1 MSNPQ
6 DSETSSQFSQA
17 LKADVEKYPG
27 QLLSMGQGKA
37 FPPPLPNRED
47 YVVDFD
53 GPDDPQHPLNWP
65 LFTKILISTIACF
78 GTFIPSFASGVFAPG
93 SAAAA
98 KSFNVGSEVG
108 ILGTSLFVLGFAAGP
123 VIWAPASEL
132 FGRRWPL
139 TLGILGGAVFTIA
152 SAVAKDIQT
161 LIICRFFAG
170 MFGASPLAVVPAV
183 LSDIWNN
190 SHRGAA
196 ISLYAILVFLV
207 GFAWGGICILFLKET
222 YASCLLVSK
231 AATLRQQTGNWGIHA
246 KQEEVEVDIQQLIQK
261 YFTRPLRML
270 VTEPIVLVIS
280 LYMSFIYG
288 IVYALLEAYPYVFES
303 VHGMGPGVNGLPF
316 IGLIIGQMAACGF
329 VLSQHSAYVKKLA
342 ANNNVPIPEWR
353 LNSVVVGAPVF
364 TIGIFWFS
372 WTGFTASVH
381 WMAPT
386 AAGVLIGFGILSIFL
401 PCFNYLVDSFLPV
414 AASTVAA
421 NIILRSSVA
430 AGFPLFSKQM
440 FANLGVQWA
449 GTLLGCLS
457 AVMIPIPFLFR
468 AYGPRLRG
476 EGKKTSR

>member
-1 MSNPQ
+1 
-6 DSETSSQFSQA
+6 
-17 LKADVEKYPG
+17 
-27 QLLSMGQGKA
+27 MGQGKD

-139 TLGILGGAVFTIA
+139 TLGIFGGAVFTIA

-196 ISLYAILVFLV
+196 ISLYAILVFLGPLSAPFIGGFIASSSLGWRWTLYIPAIV

-231 AATLRQQTGNWGIHA
+231 AANLRQQTGNWGIHA

-364 TIGIFWFS
+364 TIGIFW
-372 WTGFTASVH
+372 
-381 WMAPT
+381 
-386 AAGVLIGFGILSIFL
+386 
-401 PCFNYLVDSFLPV
+401 

-476 EGKKTSR
+476 EGKKTSRVDSFVAEFKLGMPLVTPGECAGWLPPRNKA

>member
-6 DSETSSQFSQA
+6 DSETSSQASQT
-17 LKADVEKYPG
+17 LKADVEKNPG

-37 FPPPLPNRED
+37 FPPALPNRED

-53 GPDDPQHPLNWP
+53 GPDDPEHPFNWP
-65 LFTKILISTIACF
+65 LSTKLPISTIACF
-78 GTFIPSFASGVFAPG
+78 ATFIPSFASGVFAPG
-93 SAAAA
+93 SEAAA
-98 KSFNVGSEVG
+98 KAFNVGSEVG
-108 ILGTSLFVLGFAAGP
+108 ILGTTLFVLGFASGP

-139 TLGILGGAVFTIA
+139 TLGLLGGAVFTIA

-161 LIICRFFAG
+161 LVICRFFAG

-196 ISLYAILVFLV
+196 ISVYALFVFVGPLSAPFIGGFITSSSLGWRWTLYIPAFV
-207 GFAWGGICILFLKET
+207 GFAWSALCVFFLRET
-222 YASCLLVSK
+222 YASCLLLSK
-231 AATLRQQTGNWGIHA
+231 ARALRRQTANWGIHA
-246 KQEEVEVDIQQLIQK
+246 KQEEVEVDIQQLAQK

-270 VTEPIVLVIS
+270 LTEPIVLVIS

-303 VHGMGPGVNGLPF
+303 VYGMSAGVDSLPF
-316 IGLIIGQMAACGF
+316 IGIIIGQLAACGF
-329 VLSQHSAYVKKLA
+329 ILSKQSAYVKKLA

-353 LNSVVVGAPVF
+353 LETAVIGAPVF
-364 TIGIFWFS
+364 TAGIFWFS
-372 WTGFTASVH
+372 WTGFTASIH

-386 AAGVLIGFGILSIFL
+386 AAGVLIGFGILCIFF

-440 FANLGVQWA
+440 FANLG
-449 GTLLGCLS
+449 
-457 AVMIPIPFLFR
+457 
-468 AYGPRLRG
+468 
-476 EGKKTSR
+476 